1 VATYLPTANLS
12 PLFTFVTYSSTV
24 GALETALQ
32 AAFASQNVQV
42 YADDTN
48 SGNALVVPNA
58 SAAISVPSGWS
69 IGYNQGFWMKYP
81 PASMAG
87 GVNSVFTA
95 YP

>member
-1 VATYLPTANLS
+1 MATYLPTSSLS

-32 AAFASQNVQV
+32 AAFPTLNVQV

-48 SGNALVVPNA
+48 AGNALVVPNA
-58 SAAISVPSGWS
+58 SAAISVPAGWS
-69 IGYNQGFWMKYP
+69 VGYNQGFWSKYP

-87 GVNSVFTA
+87 GVNSTYTA